1 LLEPVGD
8 GAVAASLVGVEHR
21 VDVAA
26 GELDAD
32 GADAGVALPAALGA
46 LEAVGGELGAL
57 AAGEPLTGLVQR
69 GLAALLRARGLAGL
83 DAQVGQVVA
92 AGGVALLAVL
102 AGDPALDAALGD
114 AEGFRGGPRVRAAAL
129 GGAESADDHVA

>member
-1 LLEPVGD
+1 MFSILGAGWRACSVELDVVDVLERPAGDVVRGVVLLEPVGD

-69 GLAALLRARGLAGL
+69 GLAALLRA
-83 DAQVGQVVA
+83 
-92 AGGVALLAVL
+92 
-102 AGDPALDAALGD
+102 
-114 AEGFRGGPRVRAAAL
+114 
-129 GGAESADDHVA
+129 